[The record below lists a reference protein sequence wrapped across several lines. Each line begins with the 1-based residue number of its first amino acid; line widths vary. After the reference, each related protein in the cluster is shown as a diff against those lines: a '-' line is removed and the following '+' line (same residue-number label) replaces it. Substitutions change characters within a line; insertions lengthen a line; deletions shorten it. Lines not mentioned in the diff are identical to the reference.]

1 MSFTL
6 HFQGTG
12 LVPANAQ
19 PAKLIGKSL
28 TLGRGEENDVL
39 LPDPDKVISKRHCVI
54 EDHSGNFVVMDIST
68 NGTFLNYS
76 KTPLG
81 KTPTPLSNGDILVM
95 GPFELLVEIIDTPK
109 ELIPGPVD
117 LDPVSV
123 GDAGNAPDIDV
134 LLSEPSAGGSGGDF
148 LDDLLGGEGG
158 PAGPSSVARE
168 ELGDDGLLA
177 PIGSDSG
184 GLLDPL
190 PEETPIPQGASQ
202 SAHSAAISDPIMTPR
217 PANQLIP
224 DDWGDDDFLAQDAGP
239 EETPPVQPD
248 PTPQPPLTALE
259 QTPEPIPDET
269 LLPIVAAPEPESEPQ
284 PAPPSAPVAPAHAQP
299 QTPAAQPAPSAQSGN
314 AARAFLAEAG
324 ASDLNIPDEE
334 LESTLAR
341 MGKVFRT
348 LVTGMREV
356 LMTRSSIKSEFR
368 IEQTMITAGGNNP
381 LKFSISPEQAIEAMI
396 KPTTKGYLDAPTAA
410 DQALNDIKA
419 HEIAMMTGMEAALK
433 GVLAKLDPKELEGM
447 IQVSGGLGSML
458 KGKKARYWEVYE
470 KMYAQISDQAEND
483 FQNLFRKEFARAYQE
498 QLERLK

>member
-190 PEETPIPQGASQ
+190 PEETPIRLLSQ
-202 SAHSAAISDPIMTPR
+202 SLNHNLLRPVLQWHLPLHNRKHPRRNLRLDPFFDQIRIPNR
-217 PANQLIP
+217 ANHDYRWWEQSTQILNLARTSHR
-224 DDWGDDDFLAQDAGP
+224 GDDQTHNQRLPRRTHRCRSGAQR
-239 EETPPVQPD
+239 
-248 PTPQPPLTALE
+248 
-259 QTPEPIPDET
+259 
-269 LLPIVAAPEPESEPQ
+269 
-284 PAPPSAPVAPAHAQP
+284 H
-299 QTPAAQPAPSAQSGN
+299 QS
-314 AARAFLAEAG
+314 
-324 ASDLNIPDEE
+324 P
-334 LESTLAR
+334 
-341 MGKVFRT
+341 
-348 LVTGMREV
+348 
-356 LMTRSSIKSEFR
+356 
-368 IEQTMITAGGNNP
+368 
-381 LKFSISPEQAIEAMI
+381 
-396 KPTTKGYLDAPTAA
+396 
-410 DQALNDIKA
+410 
-419 HEIAMMTGMEAALK
+419 
-433 GVLAKLDPKELEGM
+433 
-447 IQVSGGLGSML
+447 
-458 KGKKARYWEVYE
+458 
-470 KMYAQISDQAEND
+470 
-483 FQNLFRKEFARAYQE
+483 
-498 QLERLK
+498 